1 MKLRIIDNSNSQHL
15 RIELS
20 YIDLDQAQAQKQE
33 QAGNP
38 ASAQVI
44 KESFETEAFSSPF
57 SNAFLDTL
65 NWYFSEF
72 PNAITNSSASEKK
85 AQDRAKD
92 VITKYIKNGQH
103 LGDAL

>member
-1 MKLRIIDNSNSQHL
+1 MKLRIIDNKNSQHL

-20 YIDLDQAQAQKQE
+20 YIDLDQAQVQHQTQTE
-33 QAGNP
+33 VVNS

-72 PNAITNSSASEKK
+72 PNAITNNSASEKK
-85 AQDRAKD
+85 KM
-92 VITKYIKNGQH
+92 
-103 LGDAL
+103 